1 MSRETDSSSSGP
13 QGHGGAAYPSGTPP
27 YGTGQYPSTTVPPG
41 PGAAT
46 APEENSVT
54 SKPSTP
60 ESDGPKTETT
70 LTTRIRINIPG
81 SRPIPPVVVRKAM
94 GTSDPAGAA
103 TDGGPGAQPAAEP
116 APAPRTR
123 PEPTRIQAA
132 PEPPPAEGEGP
143 PSNWFA
149 PRKAAAPAP
158 GAGAGGGP
166 GAAPGAGPGA
176 ARGGVPTPPPAPAQG
191 SGYPGRAAAPPPAP
205 TPGPAP
211 APTPPPGPVVGG
223 AGFAPPRT
231 TPPPPVA
238 GAGFP
243 PPRTTPP
250 PPVPGGAAYGQDPA
264 GPRPGGPGGGA
275 PRGVPAYG
283 NGPDDGG
290 PGTEALPAYVD
301 QGSAFPAGP
310 TGGPGFG
317 VAGPL
322 DGPRAAESPRWPGPE
337 LDVPAPGPAAVPPP
351 GPTAGPAS
359 AARPASRQPAGKG
372 GKGGKGKAKPVK
384 KGRSKLALLG
394 GATIALLGVAYGAGL
409 LLNHSDVPKGTTVLG
424 ADISG
429 SRDEAVAKLQT
440 AFGTRA
446 TAPLQ
451 LSVGGKQVELKP
463 EKAGLTLD
471 SQTTVRNAAGSDYNP
486 VTVIG
491 SLFGQEREATPVMPV
506 DEEKLQV
513 ALQEL
518 AGTAG
523 SATEGTIKFDTGK
536 AVAVPGTAGT
546 TLDVD
551 ASAEHVTKAFRDM
564 VATGKAAVAELPVT
578 TKAPVIDQAELDRA
592 MKEFAEPAMSANA
605 TVKIG
610 SKSIAFGGKSLP
622 RILSMTPVEGHLV
635 EKFDLEALKETYGN
649 TFDGILITRGTGE
662 KTAVTPQDVAG
673 ALGKALRGKTAAER
687 TVVVDTN
694 PA

>member
-1 MSRETDSSSSGP
+1 
-13 QGHGGAAYPSGTPP
+13 
-27 YGTGQYPSTTVPPG
+27 
-41 PGAAT
+41 
-46 APEENSVT
+46 
-54 SKPSTP
+54 
-60 ESDGPKTETT
+60 
-70 LTTRIRINIPG
+70 
-81 SRPIPPVVVRKAM
+81 
-94 GTSDPAGAA
+94 
-103 TDGGPGAQPAAEP
+103 
-116 APAPRTR
+116 
-123 PEPTRIQAA
+123 
-132 PEPPPAEGEGP
+132 
-143 PSNWFA
+143 
-149 PRKAAAPAP
+149 
-158 GAGAGGGP
+158 
-166 GAAPGAGPGA
+166 
-176 ARGGVPTPPPAPAQG
+176 
-191 SGYPGRAAAPPPAP
+191 
-205 TPGPAP
+205 
-211 APTPPPGPVVGG
+211 
-223 AGFAPPRT
+223 
-231 TPPPPVA
+231 
-238 GAGFP
+238 FP

-250 PPVPGGAAYGQDPA
+250 PPVPGGAVYGQDPA

-283 NGPDDGG
+283 NGPDDSG
-290 PGTEALPAYVD
+290 PVTEAFPAYAD
-301 QGSAFPAGP
+301 QGSAVPAGP

-322 DGPRAAESPRWPGPE
+322 AGPLDGPRAGEAPRWPGPE
-337 LDVPAPGPAAVPPP
+337 VGAPAPGPAAVPPP
-351 GPTAGPAS
+351 GPTPGPAS
-359 AARPASRQPAGKG
+359 AARPAPPQPK
-372 GKGGKGKAKPVK
+372 GKGKAKPAK
-384 KGRSKLALLG
+384 KGRKLALLG
-394 GATIALLGVAYGAGL
+394 GAAIALLGVAYGAGL

-424 ADISG
+424 VDISG

-491 SLFGQEREATPVMPV
+491 SLFGQERAATPVMPV

-551 ASAEHVTKAFRDM
+551 SSAEHVTKAFRDM

-610 SKSIAFGGKSLP
+610 SKSIAFGSKSLP
-622 RILSMTPVEGHLV
+622 RILSMQPVEGRLV

-649 TFDGILITRGTGE
+649 TFDGIMITRGTGA

-673 ALGKALRGKTAAER
+673 ALRTALRGKTAAER
-687 TVVVDTN
+687 IVVVDTN
-694 PA
+694 PS